1 MSTLKAT
8 GATKWKNWII
18 NLLTL
23 TWQFYNLFCDVF
35 CINIVDLDIAWKHIE
50 CFFQII
56 WYHISSNF
64 WFFATTG
71 SFFGRLFCKTLG
83 SLTFGCWNFESF
95 EHSKFSYYFWITQV
109 HCVPELSFFCPKNE
123 RWTWVFAWTIEII
136 AAEFWLE
143 KPDSFGILSSL
154 LLWQISD

>member
-8 GATKWKNWII
+8 GANKWKNWVI
-18 NLLTL
+18 NLLIL

-35 CINIVDLDIAWKHIE
+35 CINIVDLNIAWKHIE

-95 EHSKFSYYFWITQV
+95 EHTKFSYYFWITQV
-109 HCVPELSFFCPKNE
+109 HCVPELSFFLFKKWKINLSFCMNNWKNS
-123 RWTWVFAWTIEII
+123 RSHYWRILIWVTR
-136 AAEFWLE
+136 
-143 KPDSFGILSSL
+143 
-154 LLWQISD
+154 